1 MSSNPNATT
10 ARQDDLASM
19 KTEVG
24 QIARG
29 AGLGLGGNVLYYFLN
44 FLFTVLVARLVGAEA
59 FGLYTL
65 GVTTVTLLSRFSVMG
80 LDRGAIRYVSI
91 KRRAGDGGA
100 IRQVILTSILI
111 GLGVSITV
119 ALLLAFFPEFF
130 LQLFRW
136 RDKTYLL
143 TLFPVFA
150 LALPAMVMVSIGVAG
165 TQAFRTMRYRALI
178 PNTLIPLTKLL
189 GAVALFFVLGVTA
202 LTPTIAFAVAQI
214 VGGVLALYFL
224 FRLAR
229 RYTHPM
235 QGNTAWEPGLTRELL
250 VYSFPLLLS
259 SVLVYLNGRT
269 EIMVLGIYHQADA
282 SGIYNAAMRF
292 ATLPLMVLTAFNAIF
307 MPVIA
312 DLHHRGEMQRLD
324 ALFKLVTRWVIMVA
338 MPILLALFLYAE
350 AFIGFFGRD
359 FATGVIVLR
368 ILSLSTLINFS
379 TGSVGVML
387 LMTGYSNLALFNA
400 FLTLLVALALDFLL
414 IPTFG
419 ITGAAV
425 AGMLSLIVVNLVNL
439 GEVRYLLRI
448 QPYNRRTLRPFIAA
462 IPAAIGGWL
471 LTRWVPVTGLLSL
484 AWASALVAGVYFGG
498 LMVLG
503 WDDED
508 RMMFAALSK
517 RFRRLLGR

>member
-1 MSSNPNATT
+1 MSSDHAASPSDT
-10 ARQDDLASM
+10 LASIE
-19 KTEVG
+19 TEVG

-29 AGLGLGGNVLYYFLN
+29 AGLGLGGNLLYYFLN

-91 KRRAGDGGA
+91 KRQAGDGGA
-100 IRQVILTSILI
+100 IRQVILTAISI
-111 GLGVSITV
+111 GLGVSVTV
-119 ALLLAFFPEFF
+119 ALVLALFP
-130 LQLFRW
+130 QLFLRLFHW
-136 RDKTYLL
+136 NDKTYLL

-189 GAVALFFVLGVTA
+189 AAVALFFVLGVTA
-202 LTPTIAFAVAQI
+202 LTPTIAFAIAQI
-214 VGGVLALYFL
+214 LGSVLALYFL

-229 RYTHPM
+229 RYTRAM
-235 QGNTAWEPGLTRELL
+235 KKAAWEPGLTTELL
-250 VYSFPLLLS
+250 KYSFPLLLS

-269 EIMVLGIYHQADA
+269 EIMVLGIYNQADA

-292 ATLPLMVLTAFNAIF
+292 ATLPVMVLTAFNAIF

-324 ALFKLVTRWVIMVA
+324 ALFKLVTRWVIMAA
-338 MPILLALFLYAE
+338 MPILLVLFLYAE
-350 AFIGFFGRD
+350 AFIGFFGKD
-359 FATGVIVLR
+359 FATGVTVLR

-379 TGSVGVML
+379 TGSVGVIL

-400 FLTLLVALALDFLL
+400 FLTLLAALGLDFLL
-414 IPTFG
+414 IPQFG
-419 ITGAAV
+419 ITGAAT

-439 GEVRYLLRI
+439 GEVGYLLRI
-448 QPYNRRTLRPFIAA
+448 QPYNRHTLRPFIAA
-462 IPAAIGGWL
+462 LPASLAGWL
-471 LTRWVPVTGLLSL
+471 LTRWMPVTGLLTL
-484 AWASALVAGVYFGG
+484 AVAALFVVGTYLVA
-498 LMVLG
+498 LMVMG
-503 WDDED
+503 WNEDDQ
-508 RMMFAALSK
+508 MMIAALTK
-517 RFRRLLGR
+517 RFRRLVGR

>member
-1 MSSNPNATT
+1 MPSDQDAN
-10 ARQDDLASM
+10 ARQDTLASIE
-19 KTEVG
+19 TEVG

-29 AGLGLGGNVLYYFLN
+29 AGLGLGGNLLYYFLN
-44 FLFTVLVARLVGAEA
+44 FLFTVLVARLIGAES

-80 LDRGAIRYVSI
+80 LDRGTIRYVSI
-91 KRRAGDGGA
+91 KRQSGDGGA
-100 IRQVILTSILI
+100 IRQVILTAITI
-111 GLGVSITV
+111 GLGVSVTV
-119 ALLLAFFPEFF
+119 ALILAFFPGFF
-130 LQLFRW
+130 LRLFHW
-136 RDKTYLL
+136 DDKTYLL

-178 PNTLIPLTKLL
+178 SNTLIPLTKLL

-202 LTPTIAFAVAQI
+202 LTPTIAFALAQI
-214 VGGVLALYFL
+214 LGSVLALTFL

-229 RYTHPM
+229 HYTRAM
-235 QGNTAWEPGLTRELL
+235 KGKTSREPGLTGELL
-250 VYSFPLLLS
+250 RYSFPLLLS

-269 EIMVLGIYHQADA
+269 EIMVLGIYNQADA

-312 DLHHRGEMQRLD
+312 DLHHRGEMARLD

-350 AFIGFFGRD
+350 AFIGFFGKD
-359 FATGVIVLR
+359 FTTGVIVLR

-379 TGSVGVML
+379 TGSVGVIL

-400 FLTLLVALALDFLL
+400 FLTLMVALGLDFAL
-414 IPTFG
+414 IPQFG
-419 ITGAAV
+419 ITGAAI
-425 AGMLSLIVVNLVNL
+425 AGMISLIAVNLVNL
-439 GEVRYLLRI
+439 GEVRYLLHI
-448 QPYNRRTLRPFIAA
+448 QPYNWHTLRPFIAA
-462 IPAAIGGWL
+462 IPAALAGWL
-471 LTRWVPVTGLLSL
+471 LTRWMPVTGLVTLTI
-484 AWASALVAGVYFGG
+484 ASMIVAGIYLGA
-498 LMVLG
+498 LMLMG
-503 WDDED
+503 WNEDD
-508 RMMFAALSK
+508 RMMIAALSR
-517 RFRRLLGR
+517 RFRRLVGR